1 MGSEHGGGGGGVD
14 YGLNPQP
21 VYQAGRSIADLE
33 GDASAATTKFTTA
46 LTDGAGAVH
55 HSALTTALQNYS
67 STWSGPASRFPNEVA
82 AVGNGVSNV
91 GSEGAASDAQ
101 SLLDLTPAQ
110 SAAGNN
116 SSLLTRPIAAQ

>member
-1 MGSEHGGGGGGVD
+1 MAAEPGGGGGGID

-46 LTDGAGAVH
+46 LTDGAAAVH
-55 HSALTTALQNYS
+55 HSGLTTALQNYS
-67 STWSGPASRFPNEVA
+67 STWSTPARQLATDVA
-82 AVGNGVSNV
+82 SVGNGVSNV
-91 GSEGAASDAQ
+91 GSQGAQSDAQ

-110 SAAGNN
+110 STANE
-116 SSLLTRPIAAQ
+116 SSTLLTRPIAAQ

>member
-1 MGSEHGGGGGGVD
+1 MAAEPGGGGGGID

-46 LTDGAGAVH
+46 LTDGAAAVH
-55 HSALTTALQNYS
+55 HSGLTTALQNYS
-67 STWSGPASRFPNEVA
+67 STWSTPARQLATDVA
-82 AVGNGVSNV
+82 AVGDGVSNV
-91 GSEGAASDAQ
+91 GSQGAQSDAQ

-110 SAAGNN
+110 STANE
-116 SSLLTRPIAAQ
+116 SSTLLTRPIAAQ